1 MNPNLKWVYG
11 ALAVLGLLF
20 WITVTKATAAILG
33 WVSVTDRAIIGS
45 QFSVS
50 TLVGFLATAGVVY
63 YILRDA
69 KVLEVA
75 LDIVAELK
83 RVTWPE
89 RQETF
94 AATIVVIVT
103 VCIMSVIL
111 GFFDFTWKLLT
122 DFVYR

>member
-1 MNPNLKWVYG
+1 MNPNLKYVYG
-11 ALAVLGLLF
+11 TLSVLGLLF
-20 WITVTKATAAILG
+20 WVTVTKSTATILG
-33 WVSVTDRAIIGS
+33 WVSVQDRALIGS

-50 TLVGFLATAGVVY
+50 TLVGLLATAGVLY
-63 YILRDA
+63 YMLRSA
-69 KVLEVA
+69 PVMEGAV
-75 LDIVAELK
+75 DIVAELK

-111 GFFDFTWKLLT
+111 GFFDFTWKLVT

>member
-1 MNPNLKWVYG
+1 MNPNVKYVYG
-11 ALAVLGLLF
+11 GLAFLGLLF
-20 WITVTKATAAILG
+20 WITVAKAAATILG
-33 WVSVTDRAIIGS
+33 WVGVMDRALLGS
-45 QFSVS
+45 QFTVS
-50 TLVGFLATAGVVY
+50 TLVGMLATAGAVY
-63 YILRDA
+63 YILRTA
-69 KVLEVA
+69 SVLEAA

-103 VCIMSVIL
+103 VCIMSVVL

-122 DFVYR
+122 DIVYR